1 MNQEKSI
8 LTHAYEIL
16 KKEGKPLH
24 YKTLTDLI
32 MKKKEL
38 KSKTPWNTV
47 NAAICTN
54 SKFKRI
60 GKGRSGTY
68 ALREWKVE

>member
-8 LTHAYEIL
+8 LIYAYEIL

-24 YKTLTDLI
+24 YKTLTELI

-38 KSKTPWNTV
+38 KGKTPWNTV
-47 NAAICTN
+47 NAVICTN

-60 GKGRSGTY
+60 GKDRSGIY
-68 ALREWKVE
+68 ALSE